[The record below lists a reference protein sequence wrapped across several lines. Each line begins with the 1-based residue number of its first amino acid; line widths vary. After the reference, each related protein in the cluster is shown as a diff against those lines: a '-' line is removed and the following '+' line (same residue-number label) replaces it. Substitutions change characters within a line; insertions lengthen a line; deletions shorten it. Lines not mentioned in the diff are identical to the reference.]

1 VVFLL
6 DRLHFCLL
14 RLLTI
19 WATGGVV
26 AWLITAVAYKL
37 FSRLTDRG
45 FVPWPIPV
53 SVIPG
58 AVVPVILVLT
68 VPFGADTGVLWTR
81 KRARPSGG
89 IRKASLLI

>member
-1 VVFLL
+1 
-6 DRLHFCLL
+6 
-14 RLLTI
+14 
-19 WATGGVV
+19 V

-37 FSRLTDRG
+37 FLRLTGRG

-68 VPFGADTGVLWTR
+68 VPFGANTGVLWNR
-81 KRARPSGG
+81 NGARPSSD
-89 IRKASLLI
+89 IRKASLLV